1 MASQNPTPRKDPG
14 STIRQIAVA
23 FEMPFMVVAPVLL
36 GGGIGYLLDRW
47 LHTKPL
53 LMLVLGVAG
62 VVLGIRDA
70 LKAASA
76 GDQRNGG

>member
-1 MASQNPTPRKDPG
+1 VSGKDPG
-14 STIRQIAVA
+14 GTIKQIALA
-23 FEMPFMVVAPVLL
+23 FELPFMVVAPVLL
-36 GGGIGYLLDRW
+36 GGAFGYLLDRW

-53 LMLVLGVAG
+53 LMLVLGIVG

-76 GDQRNGG
+76 EDKKNRG

>member
-1 MASQNPTPRKDPG
+1 MSGKDTG
-14 STIRQIAVA
+14 GTIKQIALA
-23 FEMPFMVVAPVLL
+23 FELPFMVVAPVLL

-53 LMLVLGVAG
+53 LMIVLGIVG
-62 VVLGIRDA
+62 VILGIRDA

-76 GDQRNGG
+76 EDQKNRG